1 MIPDTPATSDWAALR
16 GDKWRDQLAP
26 MEATLAPVDAP
37 LIRALQLDA
46 PYRIADIGCG
56 GGGTSLQLLQS
67 APRGSVVHGFD
78 ISPALIAVA
87 HNRAPAGETAIAF
100 RVADMTTAP
109 APEVRY
115 DRLVSRFGIMF
126 FDDAPAAFHNIVGWL
141 VPGGRFAF
149 AAWSNS
155 DDNPWLTTV
164 RDVVAD
170 IVTIPKVDRDAPG
183 PFRYA
188 DAGVLVALLEN
199 SGMRDVEVHDWRG
212 ALSIGGRLPAAPA
225 ADFALAA
232 FSSFSELLTDA
243 GESAMNAARTA
254 LTAKFSRHESDAV
267 VSLGARVNIVTG
279 TRA

>member
-1 MIPDTPATSDWAALR
+1 MIPDSSAATDWAASR
-16 GDKWRDQLAP
+16 GEKWRDQLAP

-37 LIRALQLDA
+37 LIHALQLDA

-56 GGGTSLQLLQS
+56 GGGTSLHVLQS

-87 HNRAPAGETAIAF
+87 HDRTSAGEAAIAF
-100 RVADMTTAP
+100 RVADMTRAP
-109 APEVRY
+109 APEVGY

-126 FDDAPAAFHNIVGWL
+126 FDDAPAAFHNIASWL
-141 VPGGRFAF
+141 VPGGQFAF
-149 AAWSNS
+149 AAWCNT

-188 DAGVLVALLEN
+188 DAGVLVALLKN
-199 SGMRDVEVHDWRG
+199 SGMRDVAVQDWRG
-212 ALSIGGRLPAAPA
+212 ALSIGGRLPAAQA

-243 GESAMNAARTA
+243 GESAMSTARTA
-254 LTAKFSRHESDAV
+254 LTAKFSRHDSGGV
-267 VSLGARVNIVTG
+267 VRLGARVNIVTG
-279 TRA
+279 ARA

>member
-67 APRGSVVHGFD
+67 APHGSVVHGFD

-126 FDDAPAAFHNIVGWL
+126 FDDAPAAFHNIAGWL
-141 VPGGRFAF
+141 VPVGIHRLTPAEVWREAAGGEGGGAEGEAHGGAETSAASEAGAAVGGDLQFAG
-149 AAWSNS
+149 AA
-155 DDNPWLTTV
+155 
-164 RDVVAD
+164 
-170 IVTIPKVDRDAPG
+170 
-183 PFRYA
+183 
-188 DAGVLVALLEN
+188 
-199 SGMRDVEVHDWRG
+199 
-212 ALSIGGRLPAAPA
+212 GGEGGGDP
-225 ADFALAA
+225 
-232 FSSFSELLTDA
+232 
-243 GESAMNAARTA
+243 
-254 LTAKFSRHESDAV
+254 
-267 VSLGARVNIVTG
+267 
-279 TRA
+279 